1 MRTVVLCG
9 GRGAR
14 LDALGNAV
22 AKALVEIGGY
32 PILWHLM
39 NLYAS
44 SGFNDFTLCTGH
56 LGDLI
61 KNYFDRSNENEGT
74 DTSPFSR
81 SSVKI
86 FDTGLDTN
94 TGGRIAKIKDDLES
108 EERFFVTYGDGLS
121 DVDINALLAFHLSHG
136 KRPLTSVRPTSTF
149 GLLDISDEGEVRR
162 FAEKPKLDIWING
175 GFSYLNDRSSTIL
188 MRIRYWNVNRW
199 KSLRMRVNSWRFA
212 TTDSGNVWTPL
223 RITLNSTSFGD
234 HPHLGK
240 DGKTYE

>member
-9 GRGAR
+9 GRGTR
-14 LDALGNAV
+14 LDELGKAV
-22 AKALVEIGGY
+22 PKALVEIGGY

-136 KRPLTSVRPTSTF
+136 KKATLTSVRPTSTF

-175 GFSYLNDRSSTIL
+175 GFFVFERSFLDYLDEDSVLEREPLEKLADEGELMAFRHDGFWKCMDTFKDNLEFNELWRSSAP
-188 MRIRYWNVNRW
+188 WKRW
-199 KSLRMRVNSWRFA
+199 
-212 TTDSGNVWTPL
+212 
-223 RITLNSTSFGD
+223 
-234 HPHLGK
+234 
-240 DGKTYE
+240 